1 MPDWYTQ
8 HHWQGQHLPQT
19 FGDEHSKLQKKTK
32 MKVCDRFQVL
42 EEITELCTKFNV
54 LKMSS
59 AQAVISHSLQT
70 EFYKLLSTSLR
81 WQFFSILPSAQ
92 LHLYSCHILISNLV
106 TQMGILQL
114 ESSFVLK
121 VSIRV
126 QNANSFLTCHVYIW

>member
-1 MPDWYTQ
+1 MVSKAGQRSASSTALRKNDNSTDKMTDLCLTGIHTTPL
-8 HHWQGQHLPQT
+8 QGQHSPQT

-81 WQFFSILPSAQ
+81 
-92 LHLYSCHILISNLV
+92 
-106 TQMGILQL
+106 
-114 ESSFVLK
+114 
-121 VSIRV
+121 
-126 QNANSFLTCHVYIW
+126 